1 MEEEKSVKTLL
12 ANQNF
17 ENLVTIYQKGILA
30 TIYRKGI
37 LVIVY
42 LMETQVVKF
51 HNLIL
56 IEVEIVNF
64 NSSLVDFHMYLFN
77 LGYQDF
83 TITRDLQMHCF
94 SNFNKD

>member
-17 ENLVTIYQKGILA
+17 ENLVTIYQKEILA

-64 NSSLVDFHMYLFN
+64 NS
-77 LGYQDF
+77 
-83 TITRDLQMHCF
+83 R
-94 SNFNKD
+94 